1 MPTAFSNARRP
12 VAASRPLRIGYVPL
26 TDCAPLVVAHELGLF
41 ARHGLRVQLRREPGW
56 ATVRERMLH
65 GELDAS
71 QAPASMVFEM
81 SWGLGVVPVPTLT
94 GLVTAHNG
102 NAITLSNEL
111 WDLGVRDA
119 FSLRRLVDKLRGQR
133 RFTFAGV
140 LHYSSQ
146 HYLMRK
152 WLRSGGIRPEVD
164 VDITMLPPPQVH
176 TCLCE
181 GHIDGYC
188 VAEPWS
194 SVGLLRG
201 IGWCATLT
209 ADFDPMHPEK
219 VFLVRENFGRERHE
233 EHVRLVAAL
242 IEAGRYCDDPRHRGE
257 VAGLLAQPNY
267 TGVPRAML
275 ENALIGP
282 FRMGMD
288 HECDARNAIV
298 FARGDAGRPTEAKA
312 RWVLNEIHAHGL
324 SRGLPELTR
333 EEIAEHFRE
342 DVYAA
347 ALRLVDGGDAGATP
361 AVQGELREPKLRGG
375 GTAPPGAAPKKRGK
389 NFSRSLVTT
398 NPTSP

>member
-1 MPTAFSNARRP
+1 MSSLPTKLSRRSTAP
-12 VAASRPLRIGYVPL
+12 RRSLRIGYVPL
-26 TDCAPLVVAHELGLF
+26 TDCAPLIAAHELGIF
-41 ARHGLRVQLRREPGW
+41 ARHGLHVQLRREPGW
-56 ATVRERMLH
+56 ATVREKMLH
-65 GELDAS
+65 DELDAS
-71 QAPASMVFEM
+71 QAPASMIFEL
-81 SWGLGVVPVPTLT
+81 SWGLGVVPVATLT

-119 FSLRRLVDKLRGQR
+119 YSLRLLVDRLRGQR

-164 VDITMLPPPQVH
+164 VDITLLPPPQVH
-176 TCLCE
+176 TCLRE

-219 VFLVRENFGRERHE
+219 VFMVCARFERERHE
-233 EHVRLVAAL
+233 EHVRLIAAL
-242 IEAGRYCDDPRHRGE
+242 IEAARYCDDPANRADL
-257 VAGLLAQPNY
+257 VALLAQPHY
-267 TGVPRAML
+267 IGVPREVL

-282 FRMGMD
+282 FRMGM
-288 HECDARNAIV
+288 ECQCDASRAIV
-298 FARGDAGRPTEAKA
+298 FQRNDANRPTEEKA
-312 RWVLNEIHAHGL
+312 RWVLNEITAHGL
-324 SRGLPELTR
+324 GRGLPELTSAEIR
-333 EEIAEHFRE
+333 EHYRE
-342 DVYAA
+342 DLYAE
-347 ALRLVDGGDAGATP
+347 ALKLVSPRARKVSPLA
-361 AVQGELREPKLRGG
+361 
-375 GTAPPGAAPKKRGK
+375 APPVPMISDTL
-389 NFSRSLVTT
+389 FTHQPSIS
-398 NPTSP
+398 

>member
-1 MPTAFSNARRP
+1 MPVPSMPPRRP
-12 VAASRPLRIGYVPL
+12 AAVPRPLRIGYVPL
-26 TDCAPLVVAHELGLF
+26 TDCAPLVVAHERGLF
-41 ARHGLRVQLRREPGW
+41 ARHGLRVQLRREAGW
-56 ATVRERMLH
+56 ATVREKMLH

-119 FSLRRLVDKLRGQR
+119 FSLRRVVDKLRGQR

-140 LHYSSQ
+140 LHFSSQ

-164 VDITMLPPPQVH
+164 VDITMLPPPQVP
-176 TCLCE
+176 TCLRE

-201 IGWCATLT
+201 IGWCVTLT
-209 ADFDPMHPEK
+209 ADFDPRHPEK
-219 VFLVRENFGRERHE
+219 VFLVRESFERERHD
-233 EHVRLVAAL
+233 EHVRLLAAL
-242 IEAGRYCDDPRHRGE
+242 IEAARYCDEPRNRRE

-267 TGVPRAML
+267 IGVPREVL

-288 HECDARNAIV
+288 RECDAASAIV
-298 FARGDAGRPTEAKA
+298 FHRDDAGRPTEAKA
-312 RWVLNEIHAHGL
+312 RWMLNEIGVHGL
-324 SRGLPELTR
+324 GRGLPELTTAEIR
-333 EEIAEHFRE
+333 EHYRE
-342 DVYAA
+342 DLYEA
-347 ALRLVDGGDAGATP
+347 ALALAS
-361 AVQGELREPKLRGG
+361 
-375 GTAPPGAAPKKRGK
+375 APPRRAKAHAASAATISRPLTPQ
-389 NFSRSLVTT
+389 FS
-398 NPTSP
+398 TS

>member
-1 MPTAFSNARRP
+1 MPAPSTLPRRP
-12 VAASRPLRIGYVPL
+12 AAATRPLRIGYVPL
-26 TDCAPLVVAHELGLF
+26 TDCAPLVVAHERGLF
-41 ARHGLRVQLRREPGW
+41 ARHGLRVQLRREAGW
-56 ATVRERMLH
+56 ATVREKMLH

-94 GLVTAHNG
+94 GLMTAHNG

-119 FSLRRLVDKLRGQR
+119 FSLRRVVDKLRGQR

-140 LHYSSQ
+140 LHFSSQ

-176 TCLCE
+176 TCLRE

-201 IGWCATLT
+201 IGWCVTLT
-209 ADFDPMHPEK
+209 SDFDPMHPEK
-219 VFLVRENFGRERHE
+219 VFLVRESFERERHD
-233 EHVRLVAAL
+233 EHVRLLAAL
-242 IEAGRYCDDPRHRGE
+242 IEAARYCDEPRNRRE
-257 VAGLLAQPNY
+257 IAALLAQPDY
-267 TGVPRAML
+267 IGVSREVL

-288 HECDARNAIV
+288 RECDAASAIV
-298 FARGDAGRPTEAKA
+298 FHRDDAGRPTEAKA
-312 RWVLNEIHAHGL
+312 RWMLDEIAAHGL
-324 SRGLPELTR
+324 GRGLPELTTG
-333 EEIAEHFRE
+333 EIRGHYRVDLFE
-342 DVYAA
+342 A
-347 ALRLVDGGDAGATP
+347 ALALAS
-361 AVQGELREPKLRGG
+361 
-375 GTAPPGAAPKKRGK
+375 APPRRAKVPAASAATISRPLTPQ
-389 NFSRSLVTT
+389 FSTL
-398 NPTSP
+398 

>member
-1 MPTAFSNARRP
+1 MPASPFTPRRP
-12 VAASRPLRIGYVPL
+12 AAASRPLRIGYVPL

-41 ARHGLRVQLRREPGW
+41 ARHGLRVQLRREAGW
-56 ATVRERMLH
+56 ATVREKMLH

-119 FSLRRLVDKLRGQR
+119 YSLRRVVDKLRGQR

-140 LHYSSQ
+140 LHFSSQ

-152 WLRSGGIRPEVD
+152 WLRSGGIRPDVD

-176 TCLCE
+176 TCLRE

-201 IGWCATLT
+201 IGWCVTLT

-219 VFLVRENFGRERHE
+219 VFLVRESFERERHD
-233 EHVRLVAAL
+233 EHLRLIAAL
-242 IEAGRYCDDPRHRGE
+242 IEAARYCDEPRNRRNI
-257 VAGLLAQPNY
+257 ATMLAQPGY
-267 TGVPRAML
+267 IGVSREVL

-288 HECDARNAIV
+288 HECDAANAIV
-298 FARGDAGRPTEAKA
+298 FHRNDAGRPNEAKA
-312 RWVLNEIHAHGL
+312 RWVLNEIAAHGL
-324 SRGLPELTR
+324 GRGLPELTGDEVR
-333 EEIAEHFRE
+333 EHFRE
-342 DVYAA
+342 DLYAA
-347 ALRLVDGGDAGATP
+347 ALGLMHPP
-361 AVQGELREPKLRGG
+361 APRAAS
-375 GTAPPGAAPKKRGK
+375 APRVS
-389 NFSRSLVTT
+389 NHSSRSLTPELST
-398 NPTSP
+398 P